1 MNWITIVWS
10 MNAGA
15 CLALA
20 AIYFVLWCN
29 QRKSW
34 MHLAF
39 SCSAAAEAA
48 LAAFELGLL
57 GAHGTE
63 QYGAMVRG
71 AQVAVREVG
80 ESLVVFARRDVRA
93 GQPCLARCDRGGLA
107 PRDV

>member
-39 SCSAAAEAA
+39 SCSAAAGAA
-48 LAAFELGLL
+48 LAAFELALL
-57 GAHGTE
+57 
-63 QYGAMVRG
+63 R
-71 AQVAVREVG
+71 AQTTG
-80 ESLVVFARRDVRA
+80 PFWLQAR
-93 GQPCLARCDRGGLA
+93 
-107 PRDV
+107 

>member
-1 MNWITIVWS
+1 MSWIIIVWS

-39 SCSAAAEAA
+39 SCEVQSNRTKSTVVTCRVP
-48 LAAFELGLL
+48 LR
-57 GAHGTE
+57 TE
-63 QYGAMVRG
+63 
-71 AQVAVREVG
+71 VAVR
-80 ESLVVFARRDVRA
+80 
-93 GQPCLARCDRGGLA
+93 PI
-107 PRDV
+107 P